1 MKLRKLEKGSA
12 KMKVSETNVFIFA
25 GFLDCGKTTALQG
38 LLLREDN
45 AYKDRTVIICTE
57 FGENE
62 YYKPW
67 LENRNIALIDIEEEE
82 ELSTEKLNE
91 IADEYK
97 PEFVFIEF
105 NGMWDLKAFLEK
117 QLPDDWYVA
126 NVFSLVDAT
135 MYDIYLKNM
144 RQTIMNPLCV
154 SDVIL
159 FNRCDDSFKKGD
171 VRRSLKLLNPRADV
185 FFTKKDGSVDEDFEE
200 FIIENS
206 GGIVNITEEIF
217 SQWFIDC
224 IENTEKYYGKTV
236 RFTGKVSNGEG
247 LCNNQFYIGRYA
259 VVCCEADAQFIGFLA
274 EYDKQIPENG
284 EWIEITA
291 TLEKG
296 EIEGDKSVIVLKT
309 GDYKIVDPPK
319 IVYLYF

>member
-1 MKLRKLEKGSA
+1 
-12 KMKVSETNVFIFA
+12 MKVSETNVFIFA

-67 LENRNIALIDIEEEE
+67 LENQNIPLINIEEEE
-82 ELSTEKLNE
+82 DLSTEKLNE
-91 IADEYK
+91 IADEFE

-117 QLPDDWYVA
+117 PLPEDWYIV
-126 NVFSLVDAT
+126 NIFSLVDAS

-159 FNRCDDSFKKGD
+159 FNRCDDDFKKGD

-185 FFTKKDGSVDEDFEE
+185 FFTKKDGSVDNELDE
-200 FIIENS
+200 FIIEDS
-206 GGIVNITEEIF
+206 DGIIKIEEDIF
-217 SQWFIDC
+217 SQWFVDC
-224 IENTEKYYGKTV
+224 IENTDKYYGKKV
-236 RFTGKVSNGEG
+236 CFKGKVSSGAG
-247 LCNNQFYIGRYA
+247 LKENQFYIGRYA

-274 EYDKQIPENG
+274 EYDEKKPENG

-296 EIEGDKSVIVLKT
+296 EVEGNKSVIVLKAENCKT
-309 GDYKIVDPPK
+309 AEPPD